1 MARYYS
7 EVDHC
12 AEEMNR
18 PPHAGGEHYA
28 VRRESYEEVDEMAR
42 AGRGHHHGNGGGGGH
57 LGYSGSRHGDAHLGG
72 HREEHLVH
80 GDEHRHGHGGER
92 QYDSCTGQ
100 YYG

>member
-1 MARYYS
+1 MAQYYS
-7 EVDHC
+7 EVDYC

-18 PPHAGGEHYA
+18 PQHAGGEHYA

-42 AGRGHHHGNGGGGGH
+42 AGRGQHHGGGH
-57 LGYSGSRHGDAHLGG
+57 LGYSGSRHGGAHLGG
-72 HREEHLVH
+72 HEGGGHREHLVH
-80 GDEHRHGHGGER
+80 GDEHRHGHGGGR

>member
-42 AGRGHHHGNGGGGGH
+42 AGRGHHHGNG
-57 LGYSGSRHGDAHLGG
+57 
-72 HREEHLVH
+72 
-80 GDEHRHGHGGER
+80 DEHRHGHGGER